1 MFSHCKLFHWINKF
15 KPLFDAYTGPYKDKH
30 RYWTGLLL
38 LVRIVLFIVFS
49 TNTSGDST
57 INLFAVIVVVMCLFA
72 YLAIFGGTYK
82 NWLLNILEYSSLL
95 NLAILSAAIL
105 YTTSVADNR
114 NHDSSQVSVSITMCT
129 TMLIIAY
136 HGFITI
142 LKALKL
148 DKKMWRSNKTD
159 QQLCETA
166 DEHNAILN
174 PQVTHSVIELKEPLL
189 EY

>member
-1 MFSHCKLFHWINKF
+1 
-15 KPLFDAYTGPYKDKH
+15 
-30 RYWTGLLL
+30 
-38 LVRIVLFIVFS
+38 
-49 TNTSGDST
+49 
-57 INLFAVIVVVMCLFA
+57 
-72 YLAIFGGTYK
+72 
-82 NWLLNILEYSSLL
+82 
-95 NLAILSAAIL
+95 
-105 YTTSVADNR
+105 
-114 NHDSSQVSVSITMCT
+114 MCT

-159 QQLCETA
+159 QQLHEIA

-189 EY
+189 EC